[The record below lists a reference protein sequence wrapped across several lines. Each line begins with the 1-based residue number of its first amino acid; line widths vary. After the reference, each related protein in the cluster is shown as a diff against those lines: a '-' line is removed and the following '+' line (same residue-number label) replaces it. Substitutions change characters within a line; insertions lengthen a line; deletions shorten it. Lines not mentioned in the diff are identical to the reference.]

1 MEEVMNGNKGL
12 FAVSFSFFFML
23 FGMIAAMMFVGVE
36 KGHCGNVVEYRLPD
50 IIEVERGMIV
60 SASVG
65 KAVEMR
71 MPEVKVSNPK
81 VSNPG
86 VARERPAGN
95 KAVGSAV
102 GSVVKKVCIH
112 HKLGH
117 ESIKSVSGNV
127 EGSRLGGRKVGV
139 RYNFSESAGVEL
151 CE

>member
-1 MEEVMNGNKGL
+1 
-12 FAVSFSFFFML
+12 
-23 FGMIAAMMFVGVE
+23 
-36 KGHCGNVVEYRLPD
+36 LPD
-50 IIEVERGMIV
+50 IIEVERGMV
-60 SASVG
+60 VSVG

-86 VARERPAGN
+86 VARERPAKRADGS

-117 ESIKSVSGNV
+117 ESIKSVGKV

>member
-1 MEEVMNGNKGL
+1 MNGNKGL
-12 FAVSFSFFFML
+12 FVVSFSFFFML
-23 FGMIAAMMFVGVE
+23 FGMIAAMVFVGVSE
-36 KGHCGNVVEYRLPD
+36 KKGHCGNVVEYRLPD
-50 IIEVERGMIV
+50 IIELEKGMV
-60 SASVG
+60 VSVG

-86 VARERPAGN
+86 VARERPVVS
-95 KAVGSAV
+95 KAVVSAM

-117 ESIKSVSGNV
+117 ESIKSVGKV